1 MQTRL
6 QRNGAADKQHHGQR
20 WMRPSCGQLKMDA
33 RRFKFAGIFGPA
45 YQLLHHVRVVR
56 AGGRWAAMERGE
68 RRGERG
74 EGKVKSESW
83 VACIF
88 IRW

>member
-1 MQTRL
+1 MQGDAMRTRL

-45 YQLLHHVRVVR
+45 YQLSIMYAWCERE
-56 AGGRWAAMERGE
+56 ADGRRW
-68 RRGERG
+68 RGERG
-74 EGKVKSESW
+74 K
-83 VACIF
+83 
-88 IRW
+88 